1 MKRSLRQQL
10 QLVLIV
16 FSLLMSPFLIG
27 LHTSVYAA
35 STGGSNS
42 NTNTNSD
49 PHGGSTGGSNSN
61 NNQNNN
67 NQNNNNQGNNQTNQ
81 NNQASQTD
89 QGNQTANNPSSNNNG
104 LSSNCPPGGDADPT
118 GSGNQGCLKCIP
130 ANITDAGGDTLKKY
144 KQDHP
149 NAVQCGDSAA
159 DPSANCDQNGCDL
172 VKKYVNPTIN
182 VLSVIV
188 GLVAVIS
195 IVAGAIQYITSTGD
209 PQKTSAAKS
218 RISKT
223 IFALVAYAFLYAFLE
238 FIIPGGVF

>member
-1 MKRSLRQQL
+1 
-10 QLVLIV
+10 
-16 FSLLMSPFLIG
+16 
-27 LHTSVYAA
+27 
-35 STGGSNS
+35 
-42 NTNTNSD
+42 
-49 PHGGSTGGSNSN
+49 
-61 NNQNNN
+61 
-67 NQNNNNQGNNQTNQ
+67 
-81 NNQASQTD
+81 
-89 QGNQTANNPSSNNNG
+89 
-104 LSSNCPPGGDADPT
+104 
-118 GSGNQGCLKCIP
+118 
-130 ANITDAGGDTLKKY
+130 
-144 KQDHP
+144 
-149 NAVQCGDSAA
+149 
-159 DPSANCDQNGCDL
+159 